1 MRPVADID
9 VKSASTELNFPS
21 KFSSRRNS
29 CVCGH
34 FGNGVLKNHYN
45 YPPRTGNLPPWFDDL
60 NVSDFYIGRCFPLA
74 PLHLSRIQPHNI
86 RSLHSFFFSLL
97 FASFITRCCFFH
109 CPPLN
114 TLPQAS
120 NSMETSL
127 QMLATNSSMQ
137 HAKNR
142 QRQGLESTSSIPKGE
157 E

>member
-1 MRPVADID
+1 MADID

-45 YPPRTGNLPPWFDDL
+45 NPPRTGNLPPWFDDL

-86 RSLHSFFFSLL
+86 RSLHSFFFLPSFCLFYYSMFFFFSL
-97 FASFITRCCFFH
+97 
-109 CPPLN
+109 PPLN